1 MATNG
6 TQAGFAPADVLGA
19 VMTMRSGEQEAK
31 KKAHEYLEQF
41 QKSVRRHPSAANT
54 SPFHLARSQLANRN
68 CVIQKDSWGTVIGI
82 LQSKAEP
89 EATLFAAIT
98 LRGKVVQN
106 PLPLSATLAILGP
119 RTANDA

>member
-6 TQAGFAPADVLGA
+6 TAGFAPSDVLGA

-41 QKSVRRHPSAANT
+41 QKS
-54 SPFHLARSQLANRN
+54 
-68 CVIQKDSWGTVIGI
+68 KDSWGTVIGI

-98 LRGKVVQN
+98 LRGKVVQIL
-106 PLPLSATLAILGP
+106 LPFAALGYS
-119 RTANDA
+119 RSSDC